1 MRLAVPLS
9 AKHRKGTRV
18 VSEEYDLQITRSL
31 ISQSCFLNST
41 EMEEMDEEDA
51 CFEVYRTPPHTPVPE
66 DIMATEPVE
75 WAWDIYTKCTESRES
90 TVIVKKYHFEILMNL
105 HELDLPQSEK
115 TIFKI
120 TSVSE
125 AITESA

>member
-51 CFEVYRTPPHTPVPE
+51 CFVRRFRRRLQEQIFRTSIRDAAE
-66 DIMATEPVE
+66 FGRIRGRD
-75 WAWDIYTKCTESRES
+75 Y
-90 TVIVKKYHFEILMNL
+90 
-105 HELDLPQSEK
+105 
-115 TIFKI
+115 KI
-120 TSVSE
+120 
-125 AITESA
+125 